1 MTTVGSA
8 ETGKAGE
15 LRVFSE
21 ILRRGATVFMPLA
34 DTQGVDAIVRRKDGT
49 LLEVQIKTHATD
61 YMANWFDVYDVEK
74 YETDRFVIVGVNMFV
89 EPPETWIFPAE
100 AFMDYSTRSSV
111 SEGSLV
117 YRLDLEAK
125 SRKHGNQVRREILES
140 HYLNAW
146 HILTG

>member
-1 MTTVGSA
+1 MTAVGNS

-34 DTQGVDAIVRRKDGT
+34 DIHGVDAIVRRKDGT
-49 LLEVQIKTHATD
+49 LLEVQIKTHSTD

-74 YETDRFVIVGVNMFV
+74 HETDRFVIIGVDMLV
-89 EPPETWIFPAE
+89 EPPESWVFPADVFIE
-100 AFMDYSTRSSV
+100 YGTRSKRSD
-111 SEGSLV
+111 GSQV
-117 YRLDLEAK
+117 YRLDLEAR
-125 SRKHGNQVRREILES
+125 SRKHGNRMRRETLEP

-146 HILTG
+146 QILTG